1 MYIIIDKQDPERPI
15 VQGIHTSKDEAV
27 TSALILETKDSL
39 FPNDE
44 EDVQTYKAA
53 MSFMNKNRY
62 VRLGAYCIQEF

>member
-1 MYIIIDKQDPERPI
+1 MYVIIDRRDPERPI

-39 FPNDE
+39 FPSDD

-53 MSFMNKNRY
+53 MKFISQNKY
-62 VRLGAYCIQEF
+62 VRLGMYCLQEF